1 MQLKI
6 SDNQLLPNPT
16 ITKPVDCDILLQ
28 ADHRYFDKDGY
39 ELNYQERLFHKN
51 SNITIDE
58 GHLFHTA
65 NHVTWFYDKEQS
77 QNQLVL
83 DHSTLNMRWNYTG
96 AAREQIKE
104 LAIHKPSLNKLLGVV
119 QKWGID
125 FSLDYVY
132 TGHCLEV
139 FHIEADYLNYD
150 EAMVDKEKAE
160 QLILNTDWWDGARC
174 LLRDA
179 DKWSHLNSD
188 DQADYK
194 SKYFGWK
201 RAFDNR
207 KVFNFAA

>member
-1 MQLKI
+1 MDLKI
-6 SDNQLLPNPT
+6 AANQFVENPQLTVAVDDDQLL
-16 ITKPVDCDILLQ
+16 D
-28 ADHRYFDKDGY
+28 ADPRYFDKDGY
-39 ELNYQERLFHKN
+39 ELNHQERLFHRAAG
-51 SNITIDE
+51 IEIDQ

-65 NHVTWFYDKEQS
+65 NHVTWFYDKQQS
-77 QNQLVL
+77 ENHLVL
-83 DHSTLNMRWNYTG
+83 DHSTINMRWDYRG
-96 AAREQIKE
+96 EAREQIE
-104 LAIHKPSLNKLLGVV
+104 RLADQKPSLNKLLGVV

-132 TGHCLEV
+132 RGHCLEV

-150 EAMVDKEKAE
+150 EALHDKHSAE
-160 QLILNTDWWDGARC
+160 QLILHTDWWDGAYC
-174 LLRDA
+174 LLRDK
-179 DKWSHLNSD
+179 DKWAHLNSD